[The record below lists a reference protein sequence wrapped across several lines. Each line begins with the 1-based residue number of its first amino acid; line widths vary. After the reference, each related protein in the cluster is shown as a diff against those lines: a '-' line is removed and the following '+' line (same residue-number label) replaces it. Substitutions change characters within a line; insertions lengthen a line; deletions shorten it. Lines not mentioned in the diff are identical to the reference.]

1 MPAVNERQCDGNL
14 AGVERDL
21 WGVLL
26 SGPYW
31 DVKGDELTFKGAKG
45 GVLKFQ
51 RSL

>member
-1 MPAVNERQCDGNL
+1 MPAVNERQCDGAL
-14 AGVERDL
+14 AGIERDL
-21 WGVLL
+21 WNVLL